1 MAHLTEH
8 TFSSDDIRPV
18 TGRTVFFWLAGF
30 FSAMLIANAFFV
42 YFALSSFPGVVTEQA
57 YEDGLAYNGR
67 IAASRAQ
74 VELNWD
80 VSGKVWRDADGV
92 ARISVTAR
100 DAAGAP
106 LTGLAVTARLLRPA
120 SPEPARTVSLQEGE
134 TGSYSGGVDAV
145 AAGRWILDLD
155 AQSGGEGEQFISRNR
170 IFLDQ

>member
-1 MAHLTEH
+1 MAYSTEQ
-8 TFSSDDIRPV
+8 TFRSDNVRPV

-30 FSAMLIANAFFV
+30 FSVMLVANAFFV
-42 YFALSSFPGVVTEQA
+42 YFALSSFPGLVTEQA

-80 VSGKVWRDADGV
+80 VAGQVWRDADGM

-106 LTGLAVTARLLRPA
+106 LTGLVVTAELLRPA
-120 SPEPARTVSLQEGE
+120 SPDPARFVSLQEGE
-134 TGSYSGGVDAV
+134 AGKYSGRIDAV

-155 AQSGGEGEQFISRNR
+155 ARSGGEGERFLSRNR
-170 IFLDQ
+170 IFLDE